1 MWLFVERKLEEE
13 ARKGAFDRLPGP
25 GGPIDLSENPYVP
38 PEWRLGFKLLKDH
51 GVVPEF
57 VQRRKEIE
65 TLREELGRVPRSQTA
80 VARAVLERLKAAV
93 EALNACL
100 AREREF
106 VRTSLQLP
114 PVDVETEL
122 RASGHGP

>member
-1 MWLFVERKLEEE
+1 MWLFVERRLEEE
-13 ARKGAFDRLPGP
+13 ARKGAFDGLEPA
-25 GGPIDLSENPYVP
+25 GPIDLTENPYVP

-65 TLREELGRVPRSQTA
+65 ALREELRRIPRDQPS
-80 VARAVLERLKAAV
+80 VLRAVLARLKSAV
-93 EALNACL
+93 EALNVSL

-114 PVDVETEL
+114 PVDVDAEL
-122 RASGHGP
+122 RNAP